1 MKNYIF
7 GKQQRKQ
14 KVTIKKTKEPEKKSP
29 FTLSERSLDFSGG
42 RLSASPTKLPVGRV
56 SSLPED
62 AFSQPLVFSH
72 INFFYS
78 STFKSSHLR
87 SEPNSAT
94 YLFSLSFSLT
104 FSAALFCSALK
115 LLFLSFHSE
124 DWKKRA
130 DV

>member
-104 FSAALFCSALK
+104 FSAALFCTALK
-115 LLFLSFHSE
+115 LLFMSFHSE